1 MGARV
6 IAFAGVAVVL
16 VVVPGPALA
25 LVMKNAAQ
33 AGRRAG
39 LWTIGGLAT
48 AVTVHATASALGLSA
63 VLAHSATAFTVVK
76 YLGAAY
82 LCVLGIQSLRRS
94 WRRPAGPGDG
104 PAQAAVPQEGASREN
119 GAAALFGTGF
129 LTNLLNPKPA
139 LFYLAVLPQF
149 IAAGETVLAMS
160 ALLVGVHIALL
171 VTWYAVCAQCV
182 ASLGALLARPAAKRA
197 IDRTFGAVFI
207 ALGVRVAVD

>member
-1 MGARV
+1 MGGRV
-6 IAFAGVAVVL
+6 IAFAGVAVIL

-94 WRRPAGPGDG
+94 WKRPPALGDG
-104 PAQAAVPQEGASREN
+104 PRQAAPRADASRED
-119 GAAALFGTGF
+119 GAAGFFGTGL
-129 LTNLLNPKPA
+129 LTNVLNPKPA

-149 IAAGETVLAMS
+149 IAAGEPVFAMS
-160 ALLVGVHIALL
+160 ALLVGVHVALL

-182 ASLGALLARPAAKRA
+182 ASLGALLARPAVKRA